1 MFKKTFWT
9 ILFFASVYFSIEAV
23 FWVLLKRD
31 SPQPE
36 WRVEFRD
43 EKGEQ
48 GFRSDTNLGY
58 LFRSNAEIKVR
69 AFRGGVT
76 LHDQTV
82 IHTDAHGRRV
92 SERPGSK
99 SKFALFFGGSCTLG
113 LGVQDLETLP
123 SQFAKSNSD
132 YRAYNYGHMGGS
144 AATMLAY
151 LQKPEFKAEVKEVE
165 GVAVYLMI
173 SDHLRRT
180 VGSFAHAGLSAA
192 KYLPYFSLSDDGK
205 PERKG
210 DFVKGRPLTN
220 FFFDWLARSPAIQ
233 YRIRHG
239 YFDIPMNVDSKVIH
253 LNSALIIASRD
264 RLKELFPKKRFLV
277 VYVPRGELF
286 PVQEMNASLGVAGIE
301 TLDLTNEQIAA
312 IPGDGHPNAEGYAAI
327 SAKVDHYLGLG
338 NSSVQMRRRD
348 SAR

>member
-1 MFKKTFWT
+1 M
-9 ILFFASVYFSIEAV
+9 
-23 FWVLLKRD
+23 LLKRD
-31 SPQPE
+31 SSRPE

-48 GFRSDTNLGY
+48 AFRGDKDLGY
-58 LFRSNAEIKVR
+58 LFRSNAAIKVR
-69 AFRGGVT
+69 ASRGGVT
-76 LHDQTV
+76 LYDQTL

-92 SERPGSK
+92 SESPGTK
-99 SKFALFFGGSCTLG
+99 SRFALFFGGSCALG
-113 LGVQDLETLP
+113 LGVRDIETLP
-123 SQFAKSNSD
+123 SQFALSNSN

-210 DFVKGRPLTN
+210 DFVEGRPLTN
-220 FFFDWLARSPAIQ
+220 LLFSLLAWSPAIQ
-233 YRIRHG
+233 YRVRHG
-239 YFDIPMNVDSKVIH
+239 YFDIPMDLDSEVIH

-264 RLKELFPKKRFLV
+264 RLKELFPESRFLV
-277 VYVPRGELF
+277 VYVPRGRPF
-286 PVQEMNASLGVAGIE
+286 PVQEMNGALRAAGIE
-301 TLDLTNEQIAA
+301 TLDLTKEKIAA
-312 IPGDGHPNAEGYAAI
+312 IPGDGHPNPEGYATI
-327 SAKVDHYLGLG
+327 SAKVGRYLVLG
-338 NSSVQMRRRD
+338 NSPAQMREDD